1 MAEQAIKREYTELR
15 TRQQIVDSF
24 IAEFRF
30 EKIRE
35 LMKGFGDLERI
46 AARIGLRT
54 ARPRDLTTMRYP
66 GVTSKITDN
75 SQRD

>member
-1 MAEQAIKREYTELR
+1 MGRRLLSRWLNRPLRECTELR

-46 AARIGLRT
+46 AGGL
-54 ARPRDLTTMRYP
+54 
-66 GVTSKITDN
+66 V
-75 SQRD
+75 